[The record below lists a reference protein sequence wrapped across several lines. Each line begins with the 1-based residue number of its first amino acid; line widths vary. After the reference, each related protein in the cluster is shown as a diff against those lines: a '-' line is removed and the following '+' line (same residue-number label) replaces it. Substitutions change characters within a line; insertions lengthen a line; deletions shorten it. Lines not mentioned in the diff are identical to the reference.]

1 MNLQEM
7 LEDARQR
14 ELEMQ
19 SEYDRMTRE
28 YEMKVL
34 QNDEIRR
41 NLKKEEDELKKL
53 IPQESF
59 IAGSEWNKTVE
70 EIKVLERLLERG
82 E

>member
-1 MNLQEM
+1 MTLQEM
-7 LEDARQR
+7 LEDARIR

-19 SEYDRMTRE
+19 SEYDRRLKE

-53 IPQESF
+53 IPQEAF
-59 IAGSEWNKTVE
+59 IARSEK
-70 EIKVLERLLERG
+70 IARKRLMVRMKCIMQ
-82 E
+82 